1 MIMAIKMKIITRFSI
16 MIVVMGVLVTI
27 TLIIMQPW

>member
-16 MIVVMGVLVTI
+16 MIVVLGVLVTI